1 MSAAAVLR
9 EHNQPIMP
17 TAAVAVQLQLQLLLV
32 LVMLFL
38 LLLLLLL
45 RSNQPLTSLSCS
57 SWLMSSKR
65 CISSRR
71 MDLVW
76 RGVTGDKHQQR

>member
-1 MSAAAVLR
+1 MSAAAVMQ

-17 TAAVAVQLQLQLLLV
+17 TTAVVVQLQ
-32 LVMLFL
+32 ML

-45 RSNQPLTSLSCS
+45 LLPIKQPLTSLSCS

-65 CISSRR
+65 WISSRR

-76 RGVTGDKHQQR
+76 RGVTGDQQSQVKAGEGW